1 MIIRNDTVFALMMS
15 EPVVRE
21 VARASRNG
29 VGISWGDEAVKS

>member
-1 MIIRNDTVFALMMS
+1 MIIRNDAVFAKMMS

-29 VGISWGDEAVKS
+29 GEISWGDELAKS